1 MKLNLY
7 YAVVNRY
14 RSEAQE
20 ALSALEMFL
29 NEPSAVSGHS
39 DFVDEIK
46 KSTDKLVMAE
56 KSMETL
62 NKYFGAQV
70 EKQQNPKKEDQ

>member
-29 NEPSAVSGHS
+29 NEPSA
-39 DFVDEIK
+39 
-46 KSTDKLVMAE
+46 DKLVMAE